1 MVKQVHVPTIQK
13 VQKTVKVPQIQY
25 EDQIV
30 EVPVQKQVNV
40 PMIEKVPWFG
50 WFGGTGGRQV
60 GVDQS
65 DMVMAGAEDGRCSA
79 D

>member
-40 PMIEKVPWFG
+40 PMIEKVSGQTFWLALFHDP
-50 WFGGTGGRQV
+50 
-60 GVDQS
+60 
-65 DMVMAGAEDGRCSA
+65 M
-79 D
+79 

>member
-40 PMIEKVPWFG
+40 PMIEKVSG
-50 WFGGTGGRQV
+50 Q
-60 GVDQS
+60 
-65 DMVMAGAEDGRCSA
+65 RCWLA
-79 D
+79 LFHDPM

>member
-1 MVKQVHVPTIQK
+1 MVKQVHVPNIQK

-40 PMIEKVPWFG
+40 PMIEKVPGQTVWLELF
-50 WFGGTGGRQV
+50 Q
-60 GVDQS
+60 DPK
-65 DMVMAGAEDGRCSA
+65 DPM
-79 D
+79 

>member
-13 VQKTVKVPQIQY
+13 VQKTGKVPQIQY

-40 PMIEKVPWFG
+40 PVIEKVPG
-50 WFGGTGGRQV
+50 
-60 GVDQS
+60 
-65 DMVMAGAEDGRCSA
+65 
-79 D
+79 